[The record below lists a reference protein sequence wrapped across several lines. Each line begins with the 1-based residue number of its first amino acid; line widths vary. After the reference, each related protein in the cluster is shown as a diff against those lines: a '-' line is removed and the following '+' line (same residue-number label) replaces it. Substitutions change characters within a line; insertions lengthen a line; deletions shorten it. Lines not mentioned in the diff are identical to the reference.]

1 MQCFKFIP
9 FSEELLTWHND
20 AIPSQ
25 EIWIKIGGD
34 KGGGSFKM
42 NFQIATLLHPNSE
55 HNTCVFSC
63 FEADDTKTNLHVAL
77 DRSLDRSLDRFRSEI
92 NNFGTAKWK

>member
-1 MQCFKFIP
+1 MQCFKFITIQY
-9 FSEELLTWHND
+9 SEELLTWHND

-42 NFQIATLLHPNSE
+42 NFQIANLLHPNSS
-55 HNTCVFSC
+55 HTTCVFSC
-63 FEADDTKTNLHVAL
+63 YEADDTITNFHVA
-77 DRSLDRSLDRFRSEI
+77 LDRFRSEV
-92 NNFGTAKWK
+92 NNMGTAQWK